1 MKTNLQISF
10 ALATILAIASS
21 NLALASG
28 DHGSGHGKP
37 AASQAATSA
46 PKVDA
51 AAGKEMV
58 EAEVRKI
65 DVEAKKITLKH
76 GPIKSLDM
84 PGMTMVFQAPDAAI
98 LEKLKALKV
107 GDKVR
112 FNPEQR
118 AGAFVVADIEKN

>member
-1 MKTNLQISF
+1 MKTNLQINF
-10 ALATILAIASS
+10 TLAAALAIASS
-21 NLALASG
+21 LALASG
-28 DHGSGHGKP
+28 DHGKP
-37 AASQAATSA
+37 VTTSQAATATPKENA
-46 PKVDA
+46 PA
-51 AAGKEMV
+51 SKEMV
-58 EAEVRKI
+58 DAEVRKI

-84 PGMTMVFQAPDAAI
+84 PGMTMVFQAPDAAT

-118 AGAFVVADIEKN
+118 AGAFVVTDIEKN